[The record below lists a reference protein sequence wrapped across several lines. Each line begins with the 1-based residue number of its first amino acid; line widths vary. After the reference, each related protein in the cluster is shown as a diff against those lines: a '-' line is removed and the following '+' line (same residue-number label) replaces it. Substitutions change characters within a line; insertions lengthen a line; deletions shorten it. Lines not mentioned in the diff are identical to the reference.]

1 MSSEVPH
8 WLTQGQSA
16 AVWSGDLGAG
26 DGVLSGPRSR
36 REVELSAAAR
46 AALEG
51 VTRRTTVAAGVA
63 RRARIVL
70 LAADGVRLDRIAR
83 QLGVDRTVVR
93 TWVDRDRAG
102 GLAAVQDRPRSGRPR
117 TCPPAVALHL
127 VDRACERPEPAGRS
141 LSQWDGA

>member
-26 DGVLSGPRSR
+26 DGVLAGPRSR

-51 VTRRTTVAAGVA
+51 VTRRTTVAAGADRPAGSGRGAVGSDRPPA
-63 RRARIVL
+63 RGRPDRRANV
-70 LAADGVRLDRIAR
+70 G
-83 QLGVDRTVVR
+83 GPGSSG
-93 TWVDRDRAG
+93 RAG
-102 GLAAVQDRPRSGRPR
+102 RGAGSSAV
-117 TCPPAVALHL
+117 
-127 VDRACERPEPAGRS
+127 
-141 LSQWDGA
+141 